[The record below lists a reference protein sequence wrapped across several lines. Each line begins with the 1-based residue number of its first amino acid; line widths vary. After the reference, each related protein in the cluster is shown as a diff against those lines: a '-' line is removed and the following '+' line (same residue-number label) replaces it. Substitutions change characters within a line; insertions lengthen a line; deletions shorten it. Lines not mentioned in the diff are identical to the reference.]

1 MTARHT
7 AVLTALGITLLASAA
22 FAAAPSVDA
31 ILGELFHFD
40 GDDIAQVKRGQALAI
55 SLPGALDR
63 EIAAAGAVRIATPAT
78 GVLDLFR
85 DIESLEAGKGFLQTV
100 RLSHPPRLAD
110 FDTLQLPADDL
121 RDLRRCHIGD
131 CKMQLPQRGFD
142 LLATMDWAGP
152 NPDAQLNRLMRRLAL
167 EIARAYQAGGA
178 KAVGPTLEERPVRDT
193 PAEFVEMLKGKPF
206 LERATPGL
214 AAYLVSY
221 PRVTR
226 PAGLE
231 EYFYWSLVEFGLK
244 KTLRLNHI
252 VLSPLPGQPRWVIAN
267 RQIWASHYFQNAVEV
282 RLLVDDSASGAAAH
296 YLFVLNL
303 ARPDGLTGVFGP
315 IVRYKV
321 RSGSRE
327 ALRKTLA
334 ITQRRAEASVGAAR

>member
-1 MTARHT
+1 MRALR
-7 AVLTALGITLLASAA
+7 AAGLTTFAASLAIAASAA
-22 FAAAPSVDA
+22 DAPSA
-31 ILGELFHFD
+31 RIILAELFRLD
-40 GDDIAQVKRGQALAI
+40 GPTIDQVRRGQAVAI

-63 EIAAAGAVRIATPAT
+63 EIVAAGAVRIATPAS

-100 RLSHPPRLAD
+100 RLSNPPLLSD

-121 RDLRRCHIGD
+121 RDLRRCRIGD
-131 CKMQLPQRGFD
+131 CKMQLPRRGFD
-142 LLATMDWAGP
+142 LLATMDWAGQDP
-152 NPDAQLNRLMRRLAL
+152 NAQLNRLVRRLAL
-167 EIARAYQAGGA
+167 EIARAYQTGGA
-178 KAVGPTLEERPVRDT
+178 QAVGPTLEERPVRDT
-193 PAEFVEMLKGKPF
+193 PAEFIEMLKDKPF

-214 AAYLVSY
+214 AHYLINY
-221 PRVTR
+221 PQVTR

-282 RLLVDDSASGAAAH
+282 RLLVDDSDSGSAGH

-315 IVRYKV
+315 LVRFKV
-321 RSGSRE
+321 RSGSRD

-334 ITQRRAEASVGAAR
+334 ITQRRAEASIGSAR